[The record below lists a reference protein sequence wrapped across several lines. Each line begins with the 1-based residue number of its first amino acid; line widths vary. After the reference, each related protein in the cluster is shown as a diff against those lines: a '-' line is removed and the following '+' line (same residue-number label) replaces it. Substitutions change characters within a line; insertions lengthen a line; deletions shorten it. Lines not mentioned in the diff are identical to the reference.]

1 MLRWLPNI
9 ISYTRIA
16 LVPLVFGALLDA
28 RFGLALMLFVAAG
41 FSDGLDGFLA
51 RRFRWHTELGAIL
64 DPIADKLLLIA
75 TFAAL
80 ASVGVVPMW
89 FGMIVI
95 ARDLII
101 MGGAITYHFVVG
113 DLEGKPTLVSKL
125 NTMLLLLYVLV
136 VLINAAGLL
145 PAAVPGELLTD
156 GLQAVLLVS
165 LTVSTIDYVRTA
177 LRGARLTGSQV

>member
-80 ASVGVVPMW
+80 ASVGVVPML

-95 ARDLII
+95 D
-101 MGGAITYHFVVG
+101 YHG
-113 DLEGKPTLVSKL
+113 RR
-125 NTMLLLLYVLV
+125 YH
-136 VLINAAGLL
+136 L
-145 PAAVPGELLTD
+145 P
-156 GLQAVLLVS
+156 
-165 LTVSTIDYVRTA
+165 
-177 LRGARLTGSQV
+177 LRRG

>member
-9 ISYTRIA
+9 ISYTRIG

-28 RFGLALMLFVAAG
+28 KFGLALILFVAAG

-51 RRFRWHTELGAIL
+51 RRFGWHTELGAIL

-80 ASVGVVPMW
+80 ASVGAVPMW
-89 FGMIVI
+89 FALIVV

-113 DLEGKPTLVSKL
+113 GLEGKPTLVSKL
-125 NTMLLLLYVLV
+125 NTLMLLLYVLL

-145 PAAVPGELLTD
+145 PD
-156 GLQAVLLVS
+156 GLPVDLLLDGLKVLLLAS
-165 LTVSTIDYVRTA
+165 LTISTVDYVRTA
-177 LRGARLTGSQV
+177 LRGARMSGSRA